1 MEKRI
6 SYDEFM
12 AVKRVAQAVNPL
24 TVKRD
29 KVADKITQLQQ
40 EYNSYDTQISAL
52 EAGIKQIIGFRVD
65 QLVKKV
71 IETTDK
77 TDKNG
82 TPVKVTKYLPTDMV
96 SYDNINKQ
104 YVITI
109 PDAPE
114 ATVNAENEET
124 EVA

>member
-29 KVADKITQLQQ
+29 KVADKIAQLQQ

-82 TPVKVTKYLPTDMV
+82 APVKVTKYLPTDMV

-109 PDAPE
+109 PE
-114 ATVNAENEET
+114 ASVAEPVESVET
-124 EVA
+124 AIA

>member
-29 KVADKITQLQQ
+29 KVADKIAQLQQ

-77 TDKNG
+77 TDKSG
-82 TPVKVTKYLPTDMV
+82 APVKVTKYLPTDMV

-109 PDAPE
+109 PEAP
-114 ATVNAENEET
+114 VAEPEET
-124 EVA
+124 AMA